1 MKKITILLF
10 VMAAALVS
18 ACDLDVRQDPIADGN
33 IVIRLGLDDLATKSA
48 GTDDENAVS
57 VLEVFVFSSDGSTQ
71 LYHDSPTPTLV
82 DGTNY
87 YQQII
92 HLADMASGTSGSDVR
107 NATVF
112 AIANYT
118 GGETLTGKTLAQL
131 KAIAVDA
138 DGFRDGNAVK
148 EHPVFVMT
156 AEGTFQQGT
165 GSDAGKAIANLSL
178 KRLAAKLTLTIA
190 YASPLTTTETVNVF
204 GVDFEATKTW
214 TPMTSG
220 ENIRVFL
227 QNAAGNAVLGG
238 ASVPP
243 SYPETPSRFTYGTT
257 FFNGASTSKPF
268 YSYPVD
274 LTAVAGSNDEPFLKL
289 IQPWEYVTTI
299 DMGGGDV
306 VVVDRNVVEL
316 YYKIMLPASV
326 TSLDANTWYQ
336 PTVTLKVLGGEASRP
351 TVVTADV
358 IQVCDWKKVGGDG
371 AESSISDVA
380 ITDSKFIFLENTD
393 IEVERGQKADISFY
407 SSGPVTMS
415 LNNITYTKYIVGAS
429 PTSETERSA
438 ITDADTR
445 ETVYILQNGTATSD
459 WTSCTPET
467 WVTYTNDETTG
478 FGGTVSLN
486 HTITTNF
493 DDKDADKSFSVTP
506 YVYSLRL
513 TLNADP
519 SVYKDVTITQNPII
533 SVESVVSKGKVWVN
547 NKGNHAWTSVW
558 RSYNASNNT
567 PNSSDA
573 NIAATNYV
581 VIKSGTFDR
590 PNTGNST
597 IASMTTVTPD
607 DLNVGYLFPYSRVFW
622 VGGTTSGTDRHS
634 SPCRF
639 IVKTEPFDNEHSVTD
654 CRVEVTNSSPL
665 GGFVYQALT
674 QHTSKDN
681 YSNVT
686 SGSPI
691 TGNNFTSTI
700 VSGSNVQ
707 YKSATDDPNF
717 ISPEFMLM
725 SPYGQSSGIF
735 LGQAIVRCATYQED
749 GYPAGRWRL
758 PTEAEIKFMVKLE
771 RQGFVPHLFDGY
783 YWSSSGKVYDYV
795 NDVFINHRT
804 TTSPTNP
811 SQRTTPVRCVYDT
824 WYWGKEEVSA
834 LNGGNT
840 WGGYRVNK

>member
-57 VLEVFVFSSDGSTQ
+57 VLDVFVFSSDGSTQ

-92 HLADMASGTSGSDVR
+92 HLADMASGTSGTDVR
-107 NATVF
+107 NAKVF

-138 DGFRDGNAVK
+138 DEFRDGNAVK

-156 AEGTFQQGT
+156 AEGAFQQGT
-165 GSDAGKAIANLSL
+165 GSEAGKAIASLSL

-351 TVVTADV
+351 PVVIGADA
-358 IQVCDWKKVGGDG
+358 IQVLDWKAVGGDDDN
-371 AESSISDVA
+371 SISDVA
-380 ITDSKFIFLENTD
+380 FVAAKFISLENPD
-393 IEVERGQKADISFY
+393 GNFVVERGESESFHVVASGPLNMSIREISFTKFIQGTY
-407 SSGPVTMS
+407 PSS
-415 LNNITYTKYIVGAS
+415 LAQVG
-429 PTSETERSA
+429 
-438 ITDADTR
+438 TDVDGTGGK
-445 ETVYILQNGTATSD
+445 ETVYVINNGSVESAFSSRD
-459 WTSCTPET
+459 PES
-467 WVTYTNDETTG
+467 WVTYSDDG
-478 FGGTVSLN
+478 FGGVLN
-486 HTITTNF
+486 LVHTLSTDLSS
-493 DDKDADKSFSVTP
+493 DDFSITP
-506 YVYSLRL
+506 YRYVVRLSL
-513 TLNADP
+513 TSDP
-519 SVYKDVTITQNPII
+519 TFYKDVTITQKPSIAVSNAI
-533 SVESVVSKGKVWVN
+533 SKGKVYVN
-547 NKGNHAWTSVW
+547 NI
-558 RSYNASNNT
+558 R
-567 PNSSDA
+567 
-573 NIAATNYV
+573 
-581 VIKSGTFDR
+581 
-590 PNTGNST
+590 
-597 IASMTTVTPD
+597 
-607 DLNVGYLFPYSRVFW
+607 
-622 VGGTTSGTDRHS
+622 
-634 SPCRF
+634 
-639 IVKTEPFDNEHSVTD
+639 NE
-654 CRVEVTNSSPL
+654 
-665 GGFVYQALT
+665 
-674 QHTSKDN
+674 
-681 YSNVT
+681 
-686 SGSPI
+686 
-691 TGNNFTSTI
+691 NFTSAGGSANAIYASTSNYVYQTNNLVVRINDGKYNIPAGTKHLGYLPSLDLNGFSTRSRFRYVFSVVPFDDTYMVTDTRAEITGDNLNAFTHTGHTGGATNGTAAPLNNGLPITNNNYSSIATASSVFYVGATI
-700 VSGSNVQ
+700 EKD
-707 YKSATDDPNF
+707 Y
-717 ISPEFMLM
+717 ISPQFMLA
-725 SPYGQSSGIF
+725 SSYGGISGQTVF
-735 LGQAIVRCATYQED
+735 GQALLRCATYQED

-758 PTEAEIKFMVKLE
+758 PTEAEL
-771 RQGFVPHLFDGY
+771 LFIYSIQEKGLIPQIVANGTWASSGRVY
-783 YWSSSGKVYDYV
+783 YQADASSSPYFRSIFQNAG
-795 NDVFINHRT
+795 HT
-804 TTSPTNP
+804 T
-811 SQRTTPVRCVYDT
+811 RCVYDT
-824 WYWGKEEVSA
+824 WYWGADPVVDVDTYTVK
-834 LNGGNT
+834 
-840 WGGYRVNK
+840 VNKD